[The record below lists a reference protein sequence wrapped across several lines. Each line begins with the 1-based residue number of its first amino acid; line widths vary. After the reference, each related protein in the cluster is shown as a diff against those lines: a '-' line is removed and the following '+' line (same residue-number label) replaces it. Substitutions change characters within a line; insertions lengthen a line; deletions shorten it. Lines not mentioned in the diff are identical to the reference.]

1 VVARENVKAETA
13 AFATFSPFKSHLHR
27 HWERVVFALS
37 PLAAAEVRKR
47 KFLHYAYF
55 IGLSPRRLR
64 RAGVPKAEL
73 RHGALLF
80 LSAFNGDA
88 EAYFRGF
95 SEKLSLQMN
104 DLWGGNLDWKDAS
117 RYENLDAFIARYRR
131 PVALYSCRYRDR
143 STRVRGALRLRAGVD
158 QLLALARS
166 PGGDESSFRQ
176 AYERLAQTVWGNADS
191 QRRGDR

>member
-1 VVARENVKAETA
+1 VTARENVKAETA

-37 PLAAAEVRKR
+37 PLAATEVRKR

-55 IGLSPRRLR
+55 ISLSPRKLR
-64 RAGVPKAEL
+64 RAGVPKAAL
-73 RHGALLF
+73 QKGAFLF

-95 SEKLSLQMN
+95 SEKLSPQMN
-104 DLWGGNLDWKDAS
+104 DLWGGNSDWKDAS
-117 RYENLDAFIARYRR
+117 VYDNLEAFIARYRR
-131 PVALYSCRYRDR
+131 PVTFYSCRYRDR
-143 STRVRGALRLRAGVD
+143 STRVRGALRLRDGID
-158 QLLALARS
+158 QLLALALS

-176 AYERLAQTVWGNADS
+176 AYERVAQTVWGNADG
-191 QRRGDR
+191 QGRGER